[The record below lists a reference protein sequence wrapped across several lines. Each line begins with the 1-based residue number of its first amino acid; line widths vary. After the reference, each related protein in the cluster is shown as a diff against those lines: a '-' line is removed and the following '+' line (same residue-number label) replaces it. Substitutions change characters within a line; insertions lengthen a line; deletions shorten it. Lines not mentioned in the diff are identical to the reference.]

1 MRDEMR
7 KKMTERERKARA
19 RAYQAAYRKAK
30 KDGTWR
36 PKSELGKGRVVD
48 PSSYL
53 STPSL
58 SSHPSSPILH
68 PSSSPSPIPH
78 PSSLQLQELNAR
90 RAAKRVERE
99 AKRQYVIEHYGF
111 DPKAKGPLT
120 PTEEEGRI
128 RWRRD
133 QIKAEYRRH
142 LEKRRAYNRMYR
154 ERQRAAQLKERQR
167 TWTSAEWAEWNR
179 KQERKLCGPGTPA
192 FLVKDVARILAE
204 DSGVSVED
212 VMAKLLESGCVDFL
226 MRGAEAYRE
235 NPPKTSKLSLA
246 AARAVM
252 FFLDPENAI
261 MFPKE
266 IWKRKGK

>member
-1 MRDEMR
+1 MGR
-7 KKMTERERKARA
+7 KRKYATEAERSAARKAQMK
-19 RAYQAAYRKAK
+19 AYYEAK
-30 KDGTWR
+30 RDGTWVR
-36 PKSELGKGRVVD
+36 KNAVHSKRIAEKLG
-48 PSSYL
+48 
-53 STPSL
+53 
-58 SSHPSSPILH
+58 ILTERQKKTAERQGL
-68 PSSSPSPIPH
+68 PTESRAAYEAA
-78 PSSLQLQELNAR
+78 LQELNAR

-154 ERQRAAQLKERQR
+154 ERQRAAQLKARQR

-204 DSGVSVED
+204 DSGVSVDD
-212 VMAKLLESGCVDFL
+212 VMAKLLESGGVDFL

-235 NPPKTSKLSLA
+235 KKNKTSHLTLA

-252 FFLDPENAI
+252 FFVDPDNAI

-266 IWKRKGK
+266 IWKRKGREKGK

>member
-1 MRDEMR
+1 MGR
-7 KKMTERERKARA
+7 KRKYATEAERAAARKAQAKAYYEARQAGTWVRKNAVHSKRIAEKLGILTERQKKTAERQGLPTESR
-19 RAYQAAYRKAK
+19 AAYEAA
-30 KDGTWR
+30 
-36 PKSELGKGRVVD
+36 
-48 PSSYL
+48 
-53 STPSL
+53 
-58 SSHPSSPILH
+58 
-68 PSSSPSPIPH
+68 
-78 PSSLQLQELNAR
+78 LQELNAR

-154 ERQRAAQLKERQR
+154 ERQRAAQLKARQR

-204 DSGVSVED
+204 DSGVSVDD
-212 VMAKLLESGCVDFL
+212 VMAKLIESGGVDFL

-235 NPPKTSKLSLA
+235 KKNKTSHLTLA

-252 FFLDPENAI
+252 FFVDPDNAI

-266 IWKRKGK
+266 IWKRKGKGK